1 MQDFPHCYHVSVT
14 AEPDGNIALKADD
27 SPLLIV
33 ATAAE
38 FGGLGDQWS
47 PETLLVGAVT
57 SGFALSFRTIA
68 GTSKL
73 AWNSLACSAEG
84 VLEPI
89 GGVARFTAISISAT
103 LTVPAGTDSSKAQTL
118 LEQAEAACMITRSLL
133 SETRLKTDIIVES

>member
-1 MQDFPHCYHVSVT
+1 MQELPHCYNVSVT

-33 ATAAE
+33 ATAAP
-38 FGGLGDQWS
+38 FGGKGNQWS

-68 GTSKL
+68 STSKL

-89 GGVARFTAISISAT
+89 GGGARFTSISISAT
-103 LTVPAGTDSSKAQTL
+103 LTVPEDTDSSKAQTL
-118 LEQAEAACMITRSLL
+118 LEQAEATCMINRSLL
-133 SETRLKTDIIVES
+133 SEIRLKTDIIVES